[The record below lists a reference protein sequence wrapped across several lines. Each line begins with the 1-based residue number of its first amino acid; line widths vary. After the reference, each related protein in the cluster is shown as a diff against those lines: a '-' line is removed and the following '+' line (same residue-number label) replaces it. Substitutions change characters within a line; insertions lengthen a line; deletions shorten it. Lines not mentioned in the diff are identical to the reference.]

1 MSTKHQD
8 LIQKAIDILGSQTAL
23 AKALGIS
30 QQGISYLLR
39 HTSKPTAE
47 MSLRIE
53 KATKGKVS
61 RSQLRPD
68 LYGGFQRKKKPRQ
81 RPDDGTSTSSAS
93 ESSVAAGEVITQ

>member
-1 MSTKHQD
+1 LNNKHQHFV
-8 LIQKAIDILGSQTAL
+8 QKAIKILGSQTAL

-47 MSLRIE
+47 MAKRIE
-53 KATKGKVS
+53 KVTKGKVT

-68 LYGGFQRKKKPRQ
+68 LYGGYKRKPKKS
-81 RPDDGTSTSSAS
+81 DGDSTSNAS
-93 ESSVAAGEVITQ
+93 QSSVAAGEVNP

>member
-1 MSTKHQD
+1 LSSKHQHFV
-8 LIQKAIDILGSQTAL
+8 QKAIDILGSQTAL

-53 KATKGKVS
+53 KVTKGKVT

-68 LYGGFQRKKKPRQ
+68 LYGGYKKKPK
-81 RPDDGTSTSSAS
+81 RPDGDSTSNASQSSA
-93 ESSVAAGEVITQ
+93 AAGEGVTQ